1 MQSVHIV
8 TDSTADLPKNLVR
21 ESGITVVPLKV
32 IFGSAEALRDS
43 VDIETAEFYRRQ
55 VEKQELSTTSQPTPS
70 EFAEVYK
77 DLSGQGGSII
87 SIHISSGLSGTVQS
101 ARIAAGM
108 LPEADIEVVDS
119 RVVSMG
125 LGLIV
130 LEAARA
136 AREGKTKAEI
146 MSIISCM
153 VDQTRVIFAVDT
165 LEYLARGGRIGRAQA
180 FLGTLLNIR
189 PILHLKDG
197 LVHPLEKVRGK
208 SRAIDRIAQIAADSM
223 GGRPVYCSLVHG
235 MDPTG
240 MEQLRQKAVAML
252 NLASEPVISELGAVV
267 GTHTGP
273 GVLGIICVGSGLT
286 F

>member
-1 MQSVHIV
+1 LQSVYIV
-8 TDSTADLPKNLVR
+8 TDSTADLPKNLMR

-32 IFGSAEALRDS
+32 IFGSTAALRDG

-55 VEKQELSTTSQPTPS
+55 AERKEFPTTSQPTPS

-77 DLSGQGGSII
+77 DLAVRGGSII
-87 SIHISSGLSGTVQS
+87 SIHISSGMSGTVQS
-101 ARIAAGM
+101 ARMGAGM
-108 LPEADIEVVDS
+108 VPEADIEVADS
-119 RVVSMG
+119 RMTSMG
-125 LGLIV
+125 LGLIA

-136 AREGKTKAEI
+136 ARAGKTKDKI
-146 MSIISCM
+146 MSIIRYM

-189 PILHLKDG
+189 PILCLKDG
-197 LVHPLEKVRGK
+197 LVHPFEKVRGK
-208 SRAIDRIAQIAADSM
+208 ARAIDRVAQIAAGSM

-235 MDPTG
+235 MDPAG

-252 NLASEPVISELGAVV
+252 NLTSEPVISELGAVV

-273 GVLGIICVGSGLT
+273 GVLGIICCPVVE
-286 F
+286 